1 MYGLI
6 GAAIGAISRNFNTSE
21 SIAANK
27 QEQQSNRDYNL
38 NLAKMQNQW
47 NREQWEREA
56 QYNSPAAYRARLA
69 AAGMNPDLAYGNV
82 NGTAPASPGMTS
94 GEPSSPVDYSA
105 IAGKQ
110 TIGSAVS
117 QALANEQAQ
126 ANIALTQAQKNKT
139 DEEAGK
145 ASEEAKGVHI
155 DNLTRSES
163 NTLEIQLK
171 QGVIKLNDSNQ
182 KPELAQS
189 FLVIDPEQVTDV
201 FSVTKADDGTELTD
215 KIYGQ
220 IWFDCTAKLP
230 ISRVAI
236 PRLD

>member
-82 NGTAPASPGMTS
+82 NGTAPARRRYDSGAGRLRQRLPG
-94 GEPSSPVDYSA
+94 
-105 IAGKQ
+105 
-110 TIGSAVS
+110 
-117 QALANEQAQ
+117 
-126 ANIALTQAQKNKT
+126 
-139 DEEAGK
+139 
-145 ASEEAKGVHI
+145 
-155 DNLTRSES
+155 
-163 NTLEIQLK
+163 
-171 QGVIKLNDSNQ
+171 
-182 KPELAQS
+182 
-189 FLVIDPEQVTDV
+189 
-201 FSVTKADDGTELTD
+201 
-215 KIYGQ
+215 
-220 IWFDCTAKLP
+220 
-230 ISRVAI
+230 
-236 PRLD
+236 